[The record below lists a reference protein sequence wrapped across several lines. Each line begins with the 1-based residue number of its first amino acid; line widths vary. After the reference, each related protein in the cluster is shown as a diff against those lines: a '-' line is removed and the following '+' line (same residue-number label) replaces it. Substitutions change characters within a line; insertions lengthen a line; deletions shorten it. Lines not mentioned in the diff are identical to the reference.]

1 MSFAIIRATG
11 EGLVLEEIAEDVT
24 VEEVVNATQ
33 APLPVRSSIM
43 QSWMTLVSSDTQGT
57 WAGFCCMLLK

>member
-11 EGLVLEEIAEDVT
+11 EGPVLEEIAEDVT

-33 APLPVRSSIM
+33 APLHVRSSIM
-43 QSWMTLVSSDTQGT
+43 PLWMPLVSSDES
-57 WAGFCCMLLK
+57 W

>member
-1 MSFAIIRATG
+1 MAFIRAKG

-33 APLPVRSSIM
+33 APLHVAENLGR
-43 QSWMTLVSSDTQGT
+43 
-57 WAGFCCMLLK
+57 F